1 MKMKIVRFFAVI
13 LFSSAFLLLLGS
25 LPLSRKKPEKQE
37 SYELQKINKSANNAL
52 TSDFSMLQQKNPLI
66 LLEFSV
72 E

>member
-25 LPLSRKKPEKQE
+25 LPLSRKTAEKPE

-52 TSDFSMLQQKNPLI
+52 SSDFSVLQQKNPLI